1 MAGRHSPHIAYS
13 VPTREHEAIRPV
25 APLRPLTGIPAP
37 PEPPPGSDSRLAHY
51 LLEGRGWIPLR
62 VVVDLFAGV
71 LAVVA
76 AVNGAAAAG
85 VESDVPASLFA
96 MPLLL
101 VLALAVRGMYR
112 TRLQVVILDGVAP
125 VVGAVSIAAMIVV
138 TATLLFGGASDIGP
152 VVARA
157 WLFALLFVGAGR
169 IGARRR
175 PARSR
180 ARRRGSASRR

>member
-1 MAGRHSPHIAYS
+1 M
-13 VPTREHEAIRPV
+13 
-25 APLRPLTGIPAP
+25 
-37 PEPPPGSDSRLAHY
+37 
-51 LLEGRGWIPLR
+51 
-62 VVVDLFAGV
+62 

-76 AVNGAAAAG
+76 AVSGAAAAG

-125 VVGAVSIAAMIVV
+125 VVGAVSISAMIVV

-152 VVARA
+152 VVARV
-157 WLFALLFVGAGR
+157 WVFALLYVGGGR
-169 IGARRR
+169 IALGATQRSRAAGAWSARRR
-175 PARSR
+175 
-180 ARRRGSASRR
+180 